1 MLILRISISL
11 HWTRPQWNIVKGPG
25 DHSQK
30 FQPLYHCWNRV
41 YSQEDIKF
49 LKNCVLILNKRNL
62 PLRAQAQN
70 LIEILGTSCSS
81 SPHALNRL
89 GTASRHGRLS
99 AGGSILGCEGR
110 ACPLS
115 LMVSSPVQLSLLDNF
130 IINLFINSS
139 AADWER
145 KQGQRACQI
154 SGSTRHQTPLRA
166 RGRECWSRRHSAT
179 LPRCF
184 KKYHIYCVYLE
195 SNFHLGRD
203 GERGKLFLKH
213 QGLPTLPPVL
223 PLCHLKCPINKG
235 YLTQRSIQ
243 L

>member
-11 HWTRPQWNIVKGPG
+11 NWTRSQWNIFKGLG
-25 DHSQK
+25 DHSQN
-30 FQPLYHCWNRV
+30 FQPLYCCWYCV
-41 YSQEDIKF
+41 YSQEDIKYF
-49 LKNCVLILNKRNL
+49 KNCLLIPNKRNL
-62 PLRAQAQN
+62 TLRAPAQN

-81 SPHALNRL
+81 SPHALSRL

-99 AGGSILGCEGR
+99 AGGSVLGCEGR

-115 LMVSSPVQLSLLDNF
+115 LMASSPVQLSLFNNF

-139 AADWER
+139 AADWEC

-154 SGSTRHQTPLRA
+154 SGSARHETPLRA
-166 RGRECWSRRHSAT
+166 RGRECWSRRCSTT
-179 LPRCF
+179 LPCSF

-195 SNFHLGRD
+195 SNFYLGTD
-203 GERGKLFLKH
+203 GEVAKLFLKH

-223 PLCHLKCPINKG
+223 SLCQLKGPTNKG
-235 YLTQRSIQ
+235 YLT
-243 L
+243 